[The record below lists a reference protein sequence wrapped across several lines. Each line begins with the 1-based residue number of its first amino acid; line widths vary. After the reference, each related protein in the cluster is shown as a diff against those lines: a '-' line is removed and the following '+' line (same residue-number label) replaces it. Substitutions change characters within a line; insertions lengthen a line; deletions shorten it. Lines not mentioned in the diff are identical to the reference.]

1 MAIEQA
7 KVYVEDLQR
16 GMFVSRLDRPWTR
29 TPFAL
34 QGFYIRDLEEIR
46 QLQKYCRYVYV
57 DVVKTVGDAG
67 VKLRRMTRSTAAA
80 EKPRGV
86 RSERGPVAPAL
97 IPCRPVQ
104 VQRDAYP
111 EPLPARKEA
120 AKADKLYR
128 EISEGMASV
137 MSQAGK
143 RAELPLKKM
152 QGAMEQLVD
161 SMLRSPD
168 ASAWLARLQEK
179 DDHTYRH
186 SIRASIW
193 SVLFGRHIG
202 LRRQDLIRLG
212 LATLLKDVGKL
223 LLDDDILQ
231 TVDRSPRQELEYRKF
246 VGYSVDLLS
255 REPQLDPEVVKIVQ
269 CHRERHDGSGY
280 PAGLR
285 GDKIPVLARMCG
297 VVTFY
302 DEATNPRGA
311 SFPVAPSRAVA
322 ELYDLRG
329 VCYQEQLV
337 VEFIQAIGL
346 YPTGTQVE
354 LSTGEVAVVL
364 EQTYRRR
371 LKPKVMVV
379 LDRDK
384 QLLPQ
389 PRVLD
394 LAADDDRKERLVERG
409 KLTPGDKISIVKDLE
424 PSRFPQVDVASVR
437 DAYLFSRNRLPAFLS
452 RVIGR

>member
-57 DVVKTVGDAG
+57 DVVKTVGDVG
-67 VKLRRMTRSTAAA
+67 VKLRRMSQSAATA

-86 RSERGPVAPAL
+86 RSSRGPATPAL

-104 VQRDAYP
+104 IQRDAYP
-111 EPLPARKEA
+111 QPVPARKEA
-120 AKADKLYR
+120 AKAEKLYR
-128 EISEGMASV
+128 EIAQGMDAVGSLV
-137 MSQAGK
+137 GEQ
-143 RAELPLKKM
+143 RALPLRKI
-152 QGAMEQLVD
+152 QAAMEQLVD

-168 ASAWLARLQEK
+168 ASAWLARIQEK
-179 DDHTYRH
+179 DEHTYRH
-186 SIRASIW
+186 SIRAGIW
-193 SVLFGRHIG
+193 AVLFGRHIG

-223 LLDDDILQ
+223 LLDDEVLQ
-231 TVDRSPRQELEYRKF
+231 AIDRNPRQELEYRKF
-246 VGYSVDLLS
+246 VGHSVELLS
-255 REPQLDPEVVKIVQ
+255 KDPQLDPEVVKIVQ

-297 VVTFY
+297 IVTFY

-311 SFPVAPSRAVA
+311 RFPVAPSRAVA

-329 VCYQEQLV
+329 ICYQEQLV

-384 QLLPQ
+384 QQLPE
-389 PRVLD
+389 PRLLD

-409 KLTPGDKISIVKDLE
+409 KLTQGDKISIVKDLE
-424 PSRFPQVDVASVR
+424 PSRFPEVDVAAVR
-437 DAYLFSRNRLPAFLS
+437 DAYLFSRSGLPSFFSRLF
-452 RVIGR
+452 G